1 LGEQA
6 VSLRELF
13 DLYDGDTKKL
23 IKKFNEADDA
33 DEKLSKLIETLREV
47 KSWRDASELKTIG
60 MWLSSRLSRPINS
73 GAHGIL
79 TFAKAGR
86 GRLGIEFRLNHKKEK
101 VQEKDDKY
109 WENEFLG

>member
-1 LGEQA
+1 
-6 VSLRELF
+6 
-13 DLYDGDTKKL
+13 
-23 IKKFNEADDA
+23 
-33 DEKLSKLIETLREV
+33 
-47 KSWRDASELKTIG
+47 
-60 MWLSSRLSRPINS
+60 
-73 GAHGIL
+73 L